1 MMASSFIK
9 KKAGG
14 DQPERSYMT
23 NIPNDPQHWQEDINI
38 LEQGASPSESNLDN
52 SIEPSVKIVPA
63 VQNNNTKQQAKK
75 NPDLKEQ
82 SPEKKLEAD
91 REHWNTSTKQVIL
104 LIDDLLKNPK
114 ISELFDN
121 PSMIKDK
128 LSQRDLHKKLLYI
141 AELDIKNKNESLEI
155 LTKFLELRENCKK
168 LFEQWKGLW
177 PEDWN
182 IINMNQRHGAILLD
196 SLNIICEE
204 HDPISGKIDF
214 KLVSKKGFTD
224 FYENKCFI
232 DSRGNPRNKAKHW
245 LSNPERRE
253 YGKIVFKPGADRSL
267 LEKYGEY
274 NTFRGLAFKPK
285 EGDCSLFKEHIK
297 NIICSGNQKFFE
309 YIWQWMASI
318 VQHTKP
324 GKIRTAIVLMG
335 DQGTGKNQFAE
346 IFGSIFGQHYIQISS
361 LHELTSNFNAQ
372 FENALLIHAAEA
384 LWGGNKQ
391 EVGKVKALITD
402 AKITI
407 ERKGKDSYSVDNYI
421 NIIFTS
427 NEDWPVALD
436 KDDRR
441 YFVLKVSADQ
451 RNNTDYFGK
460 LLDQMDNGGREALLY
475 ELQQVDLKNF
485 NITKIPSTREKFDLK
500 MLNQDSIALY
510 LYYAVLVENQLE
522 LQEKEGI
529 SLDNASAYEKYKSWC
544 ENNEYKPSA
553 SNAFGR
559 KLREIIPSIPN
570 NKKVAVQG
578 RRIKAYEF
586 PSLSQCKKEFRAYFK
601 IDDSLDIFE
610 E

>member
-1 MMASSFIK
+1 
-9 KKAGG
+9 
-14 DQPERSYMT
+14 MT
-23 NIPNDPQHWQEDINI
+23 NIPNDAQNWQEDIDI
-38 LEQGASPSESNLDN
+38 LEQDASSIENNLDK
-52 SIEPSVKIVPA
+52 PSVKIVPA
-63 VQNNNTKQQAKK
+63 VQDKQQTKK
-75 NPDLKEQ
+75 SVESKEK
-82 SPEKKLEAD
+82 SREKKLEAD
-91 REHWNTSTKQVIL
+91 REQWSAGTKQVVS
-104 LIDDLLKNPK
+104 LIDELLENPK

-121 PSMIKDK
+121 PSPIKDK
-128 LSQRDLHKKLLYI
+128 LSQRDQHEKLLYVT
-141 AELDIKNKNESLEI
+141 ELDIKNKNESLEI

-182 IINMNQRHGAILLD
+182 IMDMNKKHGAILLD

-204 HDPISGKIDF
+204 CDTLSEKIDF

-232 DSRGNPRNKAKHW
+232 DSEGNPRNKAKHW

-253 YGKIVFKPGADRSL
+253 YGKIVFKPGVDRSL
-267 LEKYGEY
+267 LEKHGEY
-274 NTFRGLAFKPK
+274 NTFRGYAVSPRP
-285 EGDCSLFKEHIK
+285 GDCSLFKEHIK

-346 IFGSIFGQHYIQISS
+346 IFGSIFGQHFIQISS

-441 YFVLKVSADQ
+441 YFVLRVSSDQ
-451 RNNTDYFGK
+451 QNNTDYFGA
-460 LLDQMDNGGREALLY
+460 LLNQMDNGGREALLY

-485 NITKIPSTREKFDLK
+485 NITKIPLTQEKFDLK

-510 LYYAVLVENQLE
+510 LYHAVLVENQLE
-522 LQEKEGI
+522 LPEKVGRT
-529 SLDNASAYEKYKSWC
+529 LDNPYVYGKYKSWC
-544 ENNEYKPSA
+544 EENMHKPLA
-553 SNAFGR
+553 GNIFGR

-570 NKKVAVQG
+570 NKKIG
-578 RRIKAYEF
+578 PKECRIKACEF
-586 PSLSQCKKEFRAYFK
+586 PSLPQCKKEFRAYFK
-601 IDDSLDIFE
+601 VDDSLDIFE